1 MKASGTSR
9 SITHTQATGM
19 LIATA
24 IMWSLG
30 GLLIKSIDL
39 NPLAIAGT
47 RSAIAA
53 LIILL
58 FIRRPSLAWS
68 RLQVATAISYSLV
81 VILFV
86 AANRLTTATNAIM
99 LQYTAP
105 IYVAFLAHYFLK
117 ERTTRYDWLIVSITI
132 GGIALFF
139 MEQIGPSGLLGNLL
153 AILSGI
159 SFACFTILMRMQK
172 DGSPLE
178 SVFLGNVFTA
188 IIGLPF
194 LVVNLPQ
201 SADWSPL
208 LILGVVQLGIPY
220 ILYSLAIKHVSALDA
235 ILVPVLEPLLNP
247 VWVFLWLGEAPG
259 RWALLGALVV
269 LSSVTVR
276 YFLSRPNQ
284 GTPQTGS
291 G

>member
-1 MKASGTSR
+1 MNAFGTSR

-30 GLLIKSIDL
+30 GWLIKSIDL

-58 FIRRPSLAWS
+58 FIRRSNLIWS
-68 RLQVATAISYSLV
+68 RVQVATAISYSLV

-117 ERTTRYDWLIVSITI
+117 ERTTRYDWLIVSTTI

-139 MEQIGPSGLLGNLL
+139 MEQIGPSGLLGNIL

-159 SFACFTILMRMQK
+159 SFACFTVLMRMQK

-201 SADWSPL
+201 SADWPPL

-247 VWVFLWLGEAPG
+247 FWVFLWIGETPG
-259 RWALLGALVV
+259 VWALLGALVV
-269 LSSVTVR
+269 LSSVTAR
-276 YFLSRPNQ
+276 YFFLHPNPRTTQ
-284 GTPQTGS
+284 LGPR
-291 G
+291 

>member
-1 MKASGTSR
+1 MNAFGTSR

-30 GLLIKSIDL
+30 GWLIKAIDL

-58 FIRRPSLAWS
+58 FIRRPNLTWS
-68 RLQVATAISYSLV
+68 RVQVATAISYSLV

-117 ERTTRYDWLIVSITI
+117 ERTTRYDWLIVSTTI

-139 MEQIGPSGLLGNLL
+139 MEQIGPSGLLGNIL

-159 SFACFTILMRMQK
+159 SFACFTVLMRMQK

-194 LVVNLPQ
+194 LIVNLPQ
-201 SADWSPL
+201 SADWPPL

-247 VWVFLWLGEAPG
+247 FWVFLWIGETPG
-259 RWALLGALVV
+259 VWALLGALVV
-269 LSSVTVR
+269 LSSVTAR
-276 YFLSRPNQ
+276 YFFRRPNPRTTQ
-284 GTPQTGS
+284 LRPR
-291 G
+291 